1 MKLRITVDGKT
12 YEVEA
17 EIIEQDQPY
26 RGSLP
31 PVPLAHAAA
40 DNVPHAAAPVHA
52 AASVAAQAPAAA
64 GGAAVDSKAF
74 RSPISGVVVRVSAQA
89 GQTVQAGDVLMVVE
103 AMKMETVLTALGPGK
118 VAKVHAAAGD
128 SVQVTQTLVEFE

>member
-40 DNVPHAAAPVHA
+40 DSVIHAAPVTA
-52 AASVAAQAPAAA
+52 ATPLAAQPPAAVGSA
-64 GGAAVDSKAF
+64 DDSKAF
-74 RSPISGVVVRVSAQA
+74 RSPISGVVVRVSTQV
-89 GQTVQAGDVLMVVE
+89 GQSVQVGDELMVVE

>member
-31 PVPLAHAAA
+31 PV
-40 DNVPHAAAPVHA
+40 
-52 AASVAAQAPAAA
+52 SQAPAAVPIA
-64 GGAAVDSKAF
+64 SQAPIAAPVAVQASAPPVGAVDENKVF
-74 RSPISGVVVRVSAQA
+74 RSPISGVVVRVPVQV
-89 GQTVQAGDVLMVVE
+89 GQSVQAGEELMMVE
-103 AMKMETVLTALGPGK
+103 AMKMETVLTAQGAGK
-118 VAKVHAAAGD
+118 ICKVHAAAGD
-128 SVQVTQTLVEFE
+128 AVQVSQVLVEFE

>member
-31 PVPLAHAAA
+31 PVSQASM
-40 DNVPHAAAPVHA
+40 PVHVSA
-52 AASVAAQAPAAA
+52 TVPSAPATPITPQP
-64 GGAAVDSKAF
+64 GSAVEDGKAF
-74 RSPISGVVVRVSAQA
+74 RSPISGVVVRVSAQV
-89 GQTVQAGDVLMVVE
+89 GQTVEAGDELMVVE
-103 AMKMETVLTALGPGK
+103 AMKMETILTALGPGK
-118 VAKVHAAAGD
+118 IAKVNAAAGD